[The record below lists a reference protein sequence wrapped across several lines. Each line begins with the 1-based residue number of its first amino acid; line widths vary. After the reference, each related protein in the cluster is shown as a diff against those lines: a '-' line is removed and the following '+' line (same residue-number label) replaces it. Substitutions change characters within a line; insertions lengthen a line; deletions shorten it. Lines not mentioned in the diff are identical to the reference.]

1 MLTLSASVDDS
12 TVFGTLNIR
21 DNQDSRTPAEL
32 FWGSRASI
40 LVVVYGKYM
49 CGIGSM
55 SCVLW
60 RYFQSLVMIT
70 HRGVQCAALL
80 RCAARLMLMSVLHAP
95 VFASQSDSACR
106 SFAWFSA
113 VAQFLCLCLFFGGAP
128 PGCAVLAVPVA
139 AGAVV
144 PAPLLGFGAARFFAL
159 RPDLATGLK
168 NSVILF
174 SPSRTA
180 AAIVGFT

>member
-1 MLTLSASVDDS
+1 MGTLDDS

-32 FWGSRASI
+32 FLGSRASI

-60 RYFQSLVMIT
+60 RYFQSLVIIT

-80 RCAARLMLMSVLHAP
+80 QYFLMLMSVLHAP